1 MEWLTIEMWSLV
13 MFATL
18 MLSLLLGYPVAFS
31 LGAIALGFGLI
42 FLDPSFF
49 NLLPM
54 RIWGIM
60 TNFTLSAVPLFVFM
74 GIILEKSGL
83 AEDLLET
90 MGLLFGPLPGGL
102 AISIVLV
109 GALLAA
115 TTGVVGATVVTMGI
129 IALPS
134 MLKNKYSPEL
144 ATGTIAASG
153 TLGQIIPPS
162 VILILLADVVGV
174 PIGRLFIAAIVPG
187 FILISMYLI
196 FIILRAWRNPELA
209 PALIE
214 YSQKWDVELLLRL
227 AKSLFPAL
235 FLIIAVLGS
244 IFFGI
249 ASPTESAAVG
259 AIGAMLL
266 AAMRHSSV
274 LENIIFLIAI
284 ALGGIIGWLTMG
296 TLFFVVAVAVIGT
309 LWLTF
314 KNHLTRQHT
323 IESMQHTVRLTSM
336 VFLILIGATTFGL
349 VFRGMGGDNL
359 VHDILTQL
367 PGGQWGFLLVSLA
380 MVFVLGFFLDFLE
393 ICFIVV
399 PILAPIAV
407 YFQVDLLWFAILIA
421 VNLQTSFLT
430 PPFGFSLFYLK
441 AVAPNN
447 MPMSVIYRGVMPY
460 VILQLIGLTIMVIFP
475 QTVLWLPNYIDGL
488 LGL

>member
-1 MEWLTIEMWSLV
+1 

-18 MLSLLLGYPVAFS
+18 IVALLLGYPVAFT
-31 LGAIALGFGLI
+31 LGAIGLVFGLI
-42 FLDPSFF
+42 FLDASFF

-54 RIWGIM
+54 RIYGFM
-60 TNFTLSAVPLFVFM
+60 QNFTLSAVPLFVFM
-74 GIILEKSGL
+74 GIVLEKSGL

-90 MGLLFGPLPGGL
+90 MGKLFGSLPGGL

-134 MLKNKYSPEL
+134 MLKNRYSPAL

-162 VILILLADVVGV
+162 VILILLADAVGV
-174 PIGRLFIAAIVPG
+174 PIGRLFIAAITPG
-187 FILISMYLI
+187 VVLISMYLI
-196 FIILRAWRNPELA
+196 YIIIRSWRNPELA
-209 PALIE
+209 PALVE
-214 YSQKWDVELLLRL
+214 SRQKLDMNLLLQL

-235 FLIIAVLGS
+235 FLIVAVLGS

-259 AIGAMLL
+259 AVGAMLL
-266 AAMRHSSV
+266 AVMRHSTVMQNLIFSV
-274 LENIIFLIAI
+274 AMVV
-284 ALGGIIGWLTMG
+284 GGVIGWIVMQTV
-296 TLFFVVAVAVIGT
+296 FFAIAVAVVGT
-309 LWLTF
+309 LILTF
-314 KNHLTRQHT
+314 AKKITRQHT

-336 VFLILIGATTFGL
+336 VFMILIGATTFGL
-349 VFRGMGGDNL
+349 VFRGMGGDHL
-359 VHDILTQL
+359 VHEIFTQL
-367 PGGQWGFLLVSLA
+367 PGGQWGFIIVSLLLI
-380 MVFVLGFFLDFLE
+380 FLLGFFLDFLE

-399 PILAPIAV
+399 PILIPIAEH
-407 YFQVDLLWFAILIA
+407 FQVDLLWFAILIA

-441 AVAPNN
+441 AVAPSD
-447 MPMSVIYRGVMPY
+447 MPINVIYRGVIPF
-460 VILQLIGLTIMVIFP
+460 VILQVIGLAMMVAFP
-475 QTVLWLPNYIDGL
+475 QMILWLPNYIDTLFGF
-488 LGL
+488 

>member
-1 MEWLTIEMWSLV
+1 MEMWSLV

-18 MLSLLLGYPVAFS
+18 MLALLLGYPVAFT
-31 LGAIALGFGLI
+31 LGAIGLGFGLV
-42 FLDPSFF
+42 FLDATFF

-54 RIWGIM
+54 RVWGIM

-134 MLKNKYSPEL
+134 MLKNNYSPEL

-162 VILILLADVVGV
+162 VILILLADVIGV

-187 FILISMYLI
+187 MILIGMYLT
-196 FIILRAWRNPELA
+196 FIIIRAWRNPDLA

-214 YSQKWDVELLLRL
+214 YSQKWDLDLLIRL

-235 FLIIAVLGS
+235 FLIVAVLGS
-244 IFFGI
+244 IFFGV

-259 AIGAMLL
+259 AVGAMLL
-266 AAMRHSSV
+266 AAMRHASK
-274 LENIIFLIAI
+274 LENLIFISAII
-284 ALGGIIGWLTMG
+284 LGGVIGWLVMNTV
-296 TLFFVVAVAVIGT
+296 FFAIAVAIVGT

-314 KNHLTRQHT
+314 KNRLTRQHT
-323 IESMQHTVRLTSM
+323 VESMQHTVRLTSM

-359 VHDILTQL
+359 VHEIFTQL
-367 PGGQWGFLLVSLA
+367 PGGQWGFLLISLA
-380 MVFVLGFFLDFLE
+380 LVFVLGFFLDFLE

-399 PILAPIAV
+399 PILAPIAA
-407 YFQVDLLWFAILIA
+407 YFQIDLLWFAILIA

-441 AVAPNN
+441 AVAPSN
-447 MPMSVIYRGVMPY
+447 MQMSVIYRGVMPF
-460 VILQLIGLTIMVIFP
+460 VILQVIGLAIMVAFP
-475 QTVLWLPNYIDGL
+475 QTVLWLPNYIDSL